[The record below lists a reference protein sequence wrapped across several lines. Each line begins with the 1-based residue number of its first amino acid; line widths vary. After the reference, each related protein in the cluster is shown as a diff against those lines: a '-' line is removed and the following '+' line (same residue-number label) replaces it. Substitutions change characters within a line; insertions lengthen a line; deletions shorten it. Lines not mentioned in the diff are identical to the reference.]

1 MGESKSVQPST
12 VYNLSAD
19 IVLHSTV
26 ITLWEESSS
35 TVGDVILRIIM
46 LIMITRTLQDLI

>member
-1 MGESKSVQPST
+1 MGESKSVQPSS